1 MAKYKKKI
9 KTLAKICILP
19 LPKLC
24 EVDKNT
30 LEGELTVHKCR
41 QILKTFSN
49 RKSSGEDGFAVKFY
63 VQFLE
68 LLAPDSL
75 ASLNAYFHAEVSI
88 SQRRGVFTLIPPRR
102 LQPPRAIKLT
112 PNRSLNVDYKIVSKD
127 IASWIKEVPS
137 ALIHSDQSGFMKDMF
152 ISQNIRLINNILEQT
167 ELQNVPGILLQLD
180 FRKAFDTVEW
190 PVIQQTLSKFNFG
203 DTIKRK
209 TFYYNA
215 ESFFLNDDL
224 N

>member
-1 MAKYKKKI
+1 M
-9 KTLAKICILP
+9 
-19 LPKLC
+19 
-24 EVDKNT
+24 
-30 LEGELTVHKCR
+30 
-41 QILKTFSN
+41 
-49 RKSSGEDGFAVKFY
+49 
-63 VQFLE
+63 
-68 LLAPDSL
+68 
-75 ASLNAYFHAEVSI
+75 
-88 SQRRGVFTLIPPRR
+88 
-102 LQPPRAIKLT
+102 
-112 PNRSLNVDYKIVSKD
+112 DYKIASKD
-127 IASWIKEVPS
+127 IAWRIKEVLS

-167 ELQNVPGILLQLD
+167 ELQNVPGILVQLD

>member
-1 MAKYKKKI
+1 MRWTEQGEKPTMYFFNLIRRSLKI
-9 KTLAKICILP
+9 KLSDNIKRKLKLLRRFVYFSIFRFRRTVP

-30 LEGELTVHKCR
+30 LEGELTVHKFR

-49 RKSSGEDGFAVKFY
+49 RKSPGEDGFAVEFY

-102 LQPPRAIKLT
+102 LQPP
-112 PNRSLNVDYKIVSKD
+112 
-127 IASWIKEVPS
+127 
-137 ALIHSDQSGFMKDMF
+137 
-152 ISQNIRLINNILEQT
+152 
-167 ELQNVPGILLQLD
+167 
-180 FRKAFDTVEW
+180 
-190 PVIQQTLSKFNFG
+190 
-203 DTIKRK
+203 
-209 TFYYNA
+209 
-215 ESFFLNDDL
+215 
-224 N
+224 